1 MNKPKNQKPAS
12 NHKAVAY
19 SRVAAS
25 VQKNPDRSIQTQQRS
40 IFELAKSQGLEVTK
54 WFVSCGGRPPTTA
67 DRLQE
72 IVDYCK
78 TNHINTLLVKSPDRI
93 SRSRSNYQ
101 AWQRKFKKAGVS
113 VLSLADDVNAEQ
125 QWLNGEV
132 ERMHKEV
139 VQELRLKAV
148 RRKWGLKGNATK

>member
-1 MNKPKNQKPAS
+1 V
-12 NHKAVAY
+12 AV
-19 SRVAAS
+19 
-25 VQKNPDRSIQTQQRS
+25 DRQLLLTVCKKLLI
-40 IFELAKSQGLEVTK
+40 
-54 WFVSCGGRPPTTA
+54 TA
-67 DRLQE
+67 RQ
-72 IVDYCK
+72 I
-78 TNHINTLLVKSPDRI
+78 INTLLVKSPDRI